1 MSEEKTSY
9 EEIYD
14 EFLSKVTDDL
24 YVTWTPDIDEKTE
37 EEAWDKDAI
46 YSDLSGFLKTAIR
59 RFFLPKED
67 IYTVVTEEGKNYFS
81 SALSQATID
90 ILVLLMV
97 REWLARQMNNVRIT
111 EIQYTGSDAKAINTK
126 SQAEA
131 IKVAQDANEKAIK
144 EAYYLYDYQDF
155 DEKNKMMVMNDP
167 NLTSK
172 SSVST
177 KVRKSRHR
185 RGR

>member
-9 EEIYD
+9 EDIYD

-24 YVTWTPDIDEKTE
+24 YVTWTPDIDEETE
-37 EEAWDKDAI
+37 NEVWDKDAI
-46 YSDLSGFLKTAIR
+46 YSDLSSFLKTAIR

-67 IYTVVTEEGKNYFS
+67 IYTVVTQEEKKYFS
-81 SALSQATID
+81 TKLSQATID
-90 ILVLLMV
+90 ILVLLMI

-131 IKVAQDANEKAIK
+131 IKIAQEANEKAIK

-155 DEKNKMMVMNDP
+155 DKESGAMVINDP
-167 NLTSK
+167 SLVSK

-177 KVRKSRHR
+177 KVRKGKFR